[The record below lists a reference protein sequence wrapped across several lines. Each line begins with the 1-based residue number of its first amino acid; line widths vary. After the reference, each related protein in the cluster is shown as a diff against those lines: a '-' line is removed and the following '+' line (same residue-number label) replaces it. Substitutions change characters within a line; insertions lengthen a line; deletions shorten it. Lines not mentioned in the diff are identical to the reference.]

1 MAIAA
6 DEQIRAGTLDEIRE
20 RGCTV
25 VTGGGHTIAVF
36 AHGERVFAV
45 DNRCPHMG
53 FPLDRGTVKDGILTC
68 HWHHARFD
76 LSSGGTFD
84 PFADDV
90 RSFPVSVSNDGEVW
104 VDPSP
109 PEADQTVRWSKR
121 LQDALEDNIRL
132 VVAKSVLGLNAVD
145 ADYRIPLGIGADFG
159 TTYSAAGWGQAM
171 TILTCSANMLPYL
184 EAEDRPLA
192 MFQGLLH
199 VARANAGMPPRFLLD
214 PLPTGET
221 RPEVFKLWF
230 RNFIDVRDSDG
241 AERCLRTAIELGI
254 PEQTIADMIF
264 AAITDHIYV
273 DAGHML
279 DFANKA
285 FEVLD
290 HLGWEHAGQV
300 LTSLVHGMAGVRRS
314 EELSSWR
321 NPIDISTMTWEARE
335 VLTAAYEEGV
345 GRRGE
350 WDDEDGLVELML
362 EDDPAA
368 TLDAIV
374 DAVRCG
380 ASESQIGSAVA
391 YAAFMRMAR
400 FHTSN
405 EFNDWDTLH
414 NTLTAANA
422 LHQAL
427 KRAPSPELLRAAL
440 DTAMSV
446 YLDRFL
452 NMPAQR
458 VPEPLANGASAD
470 GLPAD
475 GLINGDALRSQL
487 LDGMNMQQLV
497 EPSAKTVSDYIS
509 GGAAPEGII
518 ASLAHA
524 MLREESGFHM
534 FQIVDAAIKQY
545 EERSGTDAGRV
556 VLVALARFL
565 AAHAPTS
572 RAVHQTFN
580 IALRLHRGEALYG

>member
-1 MAIAA
+1 MVAAA
-6 DEQIRAGTLDEIRE
+6 DTYIRAGNLDELKA

-36 AHGERVFAV
+36 AHGESVYAV

-90 RSFPVSVSNDGEVW
+90 RSFPASVDDDGEVW

-109 PEADQTVRWSKR
+109 PEADQTARWSKR

-132 VVAKSVLGLNAVD
+132 VVAKSVLGLDSAQ

-159 TTYSAAGWGQAM
+159 ATYSAAGWGQAM

-199 VARANAGMPPRFLLD
+199 VARANAGMPPRFMLD

-221 RPEVFKLWF
+221 RPEVFNLWF

-241 AERCLRTAIELGI
+241 AERCLRTAIEIGI
-254 PEQTIADMIF
+254 PEQTIANMIF

-273 DAGHML
+273 DAGHTL

-285 FEVLD
+285 FEALD

-300 LTSLVHGMAGVRRS
+300 LTSLVRGMTGARRS

-321 NPIDISTMTWEARE
+321 NPIDISTMVWKARE
-335 VLTAAYEEGV
+335 ALAAAYDEGID
-345 GRRGE
+345 RRGE
-350 WDDEDGLVELML
+350 WDDEDALVELML

-374 DAVRCG
+374 GAVRSG
-380 ASESQIGSAVA
+380 ASEAQIGSAVA

-427 KRAPSPELLRAAL
+427 KRAPSVELLRGAL

-458 VPEPLANGASAD
+458 VPEPLANGASANGAPVNGVID
-470 GLPAD
+470 
-475 GLINGDALRSQL
+475 GDALRSQL
-487 LDGMNMQQLV
+487 LDGMDMQQLV

-509 GGAAPEGII
+509 GGAPPEGII

-524 MLREESGFHM
+524 MLREESGFHN

-545 EERSGTDAGRV
+545 EERRSTDGGRV

-572 RAVHQTFN
+572 RAVRQTFN
-580 IALRLHRGEALYG
+580 IALRLHRGEALYS

>member
-1 MAIAA
+1 MATTTNA
-6 DEQIRAGTLDEIRE
+6 QIRVGTLDELRG

-36 AHGERVFAV
+36 AHDDNVFAV

-90 RSFPVSVSNDGEVW
+90 RSFPVTVADGEVW

-109 PEADQTVRWSKR
+109 PEADQTARWSKR
-121 LQDALEDNIRL
+121 LEDALEDNIRL
-132 VVAKSVLGLNAVD
+132 VIAKSVLGLDAAD
-145 ADYRIPLGIGADFG
+145 ADYRIPLGIGAEFG

-171 TILTCSANMLPYL
+171 TILTCSASMLPNL

-192 MFQGLLH
+192 MYQGLLH

-221 RPEVFKLWF
+221 RPEVFKLWL

-241 AERCLRTAIELGI
+241 AERCLRTAIEIGV

-273 DAGHML
+273 DGGHTL

-285 FEVLD
+285 FELLD
-290 HLGWEHAGQV
+290 HLGWEHAGRV
-300 LTSLVHGMAGVRRS
+300 LTSLVRGMAGARRS

-321 NPIDISTMTWEARE
+321 NPIDISTMVWKARE
-335 VLTAAYEEGV
+335 ALAAAYEEGAS
-345 GRRGE
+345 RRGE
-350 WDDEDGLVELML
+350 WDDENALVDVIL

-374 DAVRCG
+374 YAVRSG
-380 ASESQIGSAVA
+380 AGEAQVGSAVA
-391 YAAFMRMAR
+391 YAAFVRMAR

-427 KRAPSPELLRAAL
+427 KRAPSLELLRGTL

-458 VPEPLANGASAD
+458 TPEPLANGAANGAID
-470 GLPAD
+470 
-475 GLINGDALRSQL
+475 GDALRSEL
-487 LDGMNMQQLV
+487 LEGMDVQQNV
-497 EPSAKTVSDYIS
+497 EPSAKVVSDYIS
-509 GGAAPEGII
+509 GSAPPEGII
-518 ASLAHA
+518 ATLGHS

-545 EERSGTDAGRV
+545 EARRGTDEGRI
-556 VLVALARFL
+556 VLVALSRFL

-572 RAVHQTFN
+572 RAVQQTFN
-580 IALRLHRGEALYG
+580 IALRLHRGEALYS

>member
-1 MAIAA
+1 MATAA
-6 DEQIRAGTLDEIRE
+6 HAHIRVGTLEE
-20 RGCTV
+20 LKARGCTV

-36 AHGERVFAV
+36 AHDGKVYAV

-53 FPLDRGTVKDGILTC
+53 FPLDKGTVKDGILTC

-84 PFADDV
+84 PFADDA
-90 RSFPVSVSNDGEVW
+90 RSFPVSVSDGEVW
-104 VDPSP
+104 VNPSP
-109 PEADQTVRWSKR
+109 PDADPIGRWSKR
-121 LQDALEDNIRL
+121 LEDALEDNIRL
-132 VVAKSVLGLNAVD
+132 VIAKSALGLDAAR
-145 ADYRIPLGIGADFG
+145 ADYRVPLGIGARFG

-171 TILTCSANMLPYL
+171 TMLTCSASMLPYL

-192 MFQGLLH
+192 MYQGLLH
-199 VARANAGMPPRFLLD
+199 VARDNAGMPPRFLLD

-241 AERCLRTAIELGI
+241 AERCLRTAIEIGI
-254 PEQTIADMIF
+254 PEQTVADMIF

-273 DAGHML
+273 DGGHTL

-285 FEVLD
+285 FELLD
-290 HLGWEHAGQV
+290 HLGWEHAGQI
-300 LTSLVHGMAGVRRS
+300 LTSLVQGMAGVRRS

-321 NPIDISTMTWEARE
+321 NPIDISSMVWRARE
-335 VLTAAYEEGV
+335 ALGAAYAEGAS
-345 GRRGE
+345 RRGD
-350 WDDEDGLVELML
+350 WDDEDALAGIIL

-368 TLDAIV
+368 TLDAMV
-374 DAVRCG
+374 EAVRRG
-380 ASESQIGSAVA
+380 ASEAQVGSAVA

-427 KRAPSPELLRAAL
+427 KRAPSLELLRATL

-458 VPEPLANGASAD
+458 TPAPLANGAVD
-470 GLPAD
+470 GE
-475 GLINGDALRSQL
+475 ALRSQL
-487 LDGMNMQQLV
+487 LEGMNVQQQV
-497 EPSAKTVSDYIS
+497 EPAAKVVSDYIS
-509 GGAAPEGII
+509 GGATPDGII
-518 ASLAHA
+518 ASLGHA

-534 FQIVDAAIKQY
+534 FQIVDAAIKQHV
-545 EERSGTDAGRV
+545 ERRGTDAGRI
-556 VLVALARFL
+556 VLVALSRFL

-572 RAVHQTFN
+572 RAVQQTFN
-580 IALRLHRGEALYG
+580 IALRLHRGEALYDERG